1 MRVANQCATKIDS
14 LFVLCKKEEGKG
26 GRKSSNRRGKKI
38 REKEKAGK
46 TSETRKII

>member
-1 MRVANQCATKIDS
+1 MQERR
-14 LFVLCKKEEGKG
+14 G

-38 REKEKAGK
+38 REKEMAGK